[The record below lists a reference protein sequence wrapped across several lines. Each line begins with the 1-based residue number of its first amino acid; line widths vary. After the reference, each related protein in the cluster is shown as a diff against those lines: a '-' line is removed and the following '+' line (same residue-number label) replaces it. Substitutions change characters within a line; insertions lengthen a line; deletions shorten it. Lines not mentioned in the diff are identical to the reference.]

1 MNQLCPSP
9 LHRNVCCLPC
19 WPVQCDGCVATNSW
33 DPKPLSLN
41 GSSNTLNRQHQDRA
55 ASKSFLETS
64 GDWYLGIQFNLLDP
78 PGQNLVTLTQDHGR
92 IAMVASCRFYTSF
105 PPLLPSI
112 QQGFYSFPFFR
123 GQLSIFN
130 GLYEDVQQI
139 FLMATRNSCC
149 EVQLCSCN
157 KIKPKTRVDL
167 WTSGTKKHR
176 RIDKWHAD
184 KHHFLQ
190 FGLHLTQ
197 KLNGLW
203 PYLLHQF
210 CVPQHQAGSSF
221 DFPSQSPPKQKE
233 SKIKSM
239 KVYARKK
246 PLPWIL
252 IIEKHHINTIS

>member
-1 MNQLCPSP
+1 MLVEVRCQLLLQVSHLILGHSRILGFSSKNVGYPQCDEPVVVASP

-176 RIDKWHAD
+176 RIDKWH
-184 KHHFLQ
+184 
-190 FGLHLTQ
+190 
-197 KLNGLW
+197 
-203 PYLLHQF
+203 
-210 CVPQHQAGSSF
+210 SS
-221 DFPSQSPPKQKE
+221 
-233 SKIKSM
+233 
-239 KVYARKK
+239 
-246 PLPWIL
+246 W
-252 IIEKHHINTIS
+252 